1 MTISRVGQGARRS
14 TDPSISAVLRRAGSG
29 CDKSRMRTG
38 IARLCLIAI
47 AVLPALGGCA
57 APEPKTAFVAYGD
70 AGSFGYSDSQLSDNL
85 YQVTYVT
92 PYLRTSSDT
101 AGQEAELA
109 QQKQQAYELALWRA
123 AQLAQKAG
131 FPAFQIENQSR
142 DANVVIRAEPDFVPP
157 STPFG
162 HYYGPGPFY
171 RPFPVY
177 GYPYGHTSYTERA
190 VAIITAQLR
199 VRMLHAMEADAID
212 SKATE
217 TQLASR
223 YGKATY
229 PATVY

>member
-1 MTISRVGQGARRS
+1 MIAGGLRS
-14 TDPSISAVLRRAGSG
+14 AGTG

-38 IARLCLIAI
+38 IGRLCLLGIAI
-47 AVLPALGGCA
+47 LPALGGCA
-57 APEPKTAFVAYGD
+57 APAPKTAFVAYGD
-70 AGSFGYSDSQLSDNL
+70 AGSFGYSDTQLGDNL

-92 PYLRTSSDT
+92 PYLRASSDA

-131 FPAFQIENQSR
+131 FPAFQVENQSR
-142 DANVVIRAEPDFVPP
+142 DATVTVRAEPDFVPP
-157 STPFG
+157 ATPFW

-171 RPFPVY
+171 RPYPVY

-190 VAIITAQLR
+190 VAMITAQLR
-199 VRMLHAMEADAID
+199 VRMLHAMAADAID

-217 TQLASR
+217 MQLAER
-223 YGKATY
+223 YGKTTY